1 MSERSKGVNIK
12 FLLLGFVGLLVVT
25 YVFFANTIIKLVLES
40 KLGESY
46 GAEVNIGSVDHSLYP
61 TTVSLTQIA
70 LTNPH
75 QPTRNQVVVG
85 EANADVELA
94 SLLSEPI
101 IVNSLSVLDVKFDQA
116 RESEGDVY
124 RPPSP
129 PLTFADIK
137 QQATDAIPTVD
148 ELLARSPLQTLT
160 AVEQAK
166 STYETYS
173 TSIEES
179 YKALPTEARIEE
191 YKAQIEA
198 LKSTNLRDPQA
209 LLAATNT
216 LDELKTAISTDKD
229 IIAAFTQNT
238 KEAQQVIRQHL
249 NAINEARQQ
258 DYALLQGALMGDQA
272 MLSQVTYMVF
282 GDKAAEYTQY
292 LTSALQIVM
301 PLVQGNDEVQ
311 EATAPAPAVLV
322 KQADVS
328 MQWQDERITSSWQN
342 ITNAHAVTGQPTT
355 FTIDAA
361 GNLLKQFS
369 SNGQFWMDENGIDA
383 EQVWSL
389 AGLAMEDVSLSD
401 SDSLNA
407 LLKSAL
413 VETVGSINIVDN
425 AVSGGGNIDLSEL
438 IMEAAGQSD
447 VTSAV
452 AGALQALNHL
462 SMDMTLNGTVDQPG
476 FSISSDLDGQLAQ
489 LAMSALSASQKDKID
504 ELKAK
509 INAVGADE
517 FAALSGQLGDITSM
531 LSGANADNN
540 ALQSLL
546 ETQLDGLIN
555 ENSIFDVLKRG
566 LGQED

>member
-1 MSERSKGVNIK
+1 MSERSKGLNLKYLI
-12 FLLLGFVGLLVVT
+12 LGVLGLLVIT

-61 TTVSLTQIA
+61 TTVSITDIE

-75 QPTRNQVVVG
+75 KPMRNQVVVG
-85 EANADVELA
+85 EANADVELV

-101 IVNSLSVLDVKFDQA
+101 IVNNLSVLDVAFDQA
-116 RESEGDVY
+116 REHEGEVY
-124 RPPSP
+124 RVPSP
-129 PLTFADIK
+129 PLTFADVK

-148 ELLARSPLQTLT
+148 ELIERSPLQTLT

-166 STYETYS
+166 ATYEEYS
-173 TSIEES
+173 TSLEAS
-179 YKALPTEARIEE
+179 YKALPTQERIEE

-198 LKSTNLRDPQA
+198 LKSVNMRDPQA
-209 LLAATNT
+209 LLNATNT
-216 LDELKTAISTDKD
+216 LKELKTAISADKD
-229 IIAAFTQNT
+229 IIASFTQNT
-238 KEAQQVIRQHL
+238 QEAQQVIRQHL
-249 NAINEARQQ
+249 SAINDARQQ
-258 DYALLQGALMGDQA
+258 DYTLLQGALMGDQA

-301 PLVQGNDEVQ
+301 PLVEGNNEPQ
-311 EATAPAPAVLV
+311 EETAPAPAVLV

-328 MQWQDERITSSWQN
+328 MQWQEERITSSWQN
-342 ITNAHAVTGQPTT
+342 ITNAHAVTGKPTT

-389 AGLAMEDVSLSD
+389 AGLAMENVSLSE
-401 SDSLNA
+401 SESLNA

-425 AVSGGGNIDLSEL
+425 AVSGGGNIDLSKL
-438 IMEAAGQSD
+438 VMEATGESD
-447 VTSAV
+447 ITSAV
-452 AGALQALNHL
+452 AGALQALQQL

-489 LAMSALSASQKDKID
+489 LAMSALSASQQDKID

-517 FAALSGQLGDITSM
+517 FNALNGQLGDITSM
-531 LSGANADNN
+531 LNGANADNN

-546 ETQLDGLIN
+546 ETQLGGLIN
-555 ENSIFDVLKRG
+555 EGSIFDALKRG
-566 LGQED
+566 LGQEE